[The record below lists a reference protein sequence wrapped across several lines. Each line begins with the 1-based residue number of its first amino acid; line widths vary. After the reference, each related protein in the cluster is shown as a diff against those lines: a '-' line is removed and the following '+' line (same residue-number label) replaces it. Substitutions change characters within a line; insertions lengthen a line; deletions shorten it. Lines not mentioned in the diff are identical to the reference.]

1 MVKAD
6 QCDHLED
13 LFNAESRS
21 KRVPD
26 LVRETCRVVQLIDHP
41 DEQSFLGAPGGVARI
56 TVDRG
61 MDLLSRQGNPLG
73 EECDVHAPLVGAA
86 AARAGAVD
94 HDLTVPE

>member
-6 QCDHLED
+6 QRDHLKD

-21 KRVPD
+21 KRK
-26 LVRETCRVVQLIDHP
+26 
-41 DEQSFLGAPGGVARI
+41 QSFLGAPGGVARI

-61 MDLLSRQGNPLG
+61 MDLLRRQGNPLG